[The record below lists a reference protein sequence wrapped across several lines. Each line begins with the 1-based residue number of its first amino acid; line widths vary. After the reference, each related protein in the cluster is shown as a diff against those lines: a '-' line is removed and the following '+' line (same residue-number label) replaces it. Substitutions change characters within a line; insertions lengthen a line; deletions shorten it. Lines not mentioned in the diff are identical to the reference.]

1 MGSASFFHKIPFPL
15 KHFVLLIVFLN
26 SCIAIAQQRPLSVEP
41 AVINEPGNA
50 SAEFGFSHFR
60 NQPFPL
66 SGLKG
71 DLTKIAA
78 VRLCVALSEFV
89 EVQTEGTF
97 LDILQVNER
106 KPAFNSSNTTTN
118 DVTADIGDFFLW
130 TKFAVL
136 NEYRTGI
143 GMSVRFGIQLPNASN
158 ESGLG
163 IDEMNFFS
171 SVLLQ
176 KHAAGRWTLNA
187 GLGILGDPANLGSQH
202 DVFLYG
208 IEYYL
213 PVGEKLSVLL
223 QTAGRA
229 GHTGVG
235 IQRLANGK
243 AGIEKSFGNLSMRLF
258 GVSNFS
264 PVDNAQG
271 IELSFAYLFHV
282 IHIR

>member
-1 MGSASFFHKIPFPL
+1 
-15 KHFVLLIVFLN
+15 LLIVLLN
-26 SCIAIAQQRPLSVEP
+26 SYIAIAQQRPLVVEP
-41 AVINEPGNA
+41 AEIIEPGHA

-60 NQPFPL
+60 DQSFPL

-71 DLTKIAA
+71 DFTKIGA
-78 VRLCVALSEFV
+78 VRICVALSEFV
-89 EVQTEGTF
+89 ELQTEGTF
-97 LDILQVNER
+97 LDILKVNER
-106 KPAFNSSNTTTN
+106 KPAINSSITTTS
-118 DVTADIGDFFLW
+118 DVTADIGDFSLW

-187 GLGILGDPANLGSQH
+187 GLGILGDPVKLGSQH

-213 PVGEKLSVLL
+213 PVADDLSVLL
-223 QTAGRA
+223 QTTGRV
-229 GHTGVG
+229 GHSGVG

-243 AGIEKSFGNLSMRLF
+243 VGIEKTFGKLSMRLF

-271 IELSFAYLFHV
+271 IELSFAYLIHV